1 MITFYFVCE
10 IITFLCYGCV
20 SGGCSKMTNPTA
32 PSVSPEEIKEMIER
46 AAKEPG
52 INDVLALMELSQE
65 ADQIEQIRAELAS
78 QPLVMQVTGTAGW
91 VW

>member
-1 MITFYFVCE
+1 
-10 IITFLCYGCV
+10 
-20 SGGCSKMTNPTA
+20 MTNPIP
-32 PSVSPEEIKEMIER
+32 PSVSPEEIKEIIER

-52 INDVLALMELSQE
+52 LNDILALMEVSRE
-65 ADQIEQIRAELAS
+65 ATEIEQIRAELAS